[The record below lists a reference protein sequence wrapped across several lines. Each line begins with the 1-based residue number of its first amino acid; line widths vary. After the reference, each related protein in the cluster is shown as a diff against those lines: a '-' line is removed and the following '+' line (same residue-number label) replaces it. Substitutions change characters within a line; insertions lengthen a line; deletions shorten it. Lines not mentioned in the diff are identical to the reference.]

1 MVKSVK
7 TLHLPLYAPYH
18 TCLFS
23 GKSWIYISQTNR
35 DQSLWISLFFSDY
48 VIAFFVLGFLMQEF
62 FEARRQGYYV
72 YMSKWWNIVDTIIIS
87 TFLVG
92 YAIWIISWG
101 SSGKWHPR
109 EQVFVI
115 ADVLYASATVVA
127 FFHLTHI
134 FQVS

>member
-1 MVKSVK
+1 MI
-7 TLHLPLYAPYH
+7 
-18 TCLFS
+18 
-23 GKSWIYISQTNR
+23 G
-35 DQSLWISLFFSDY
+35 
-48 VIAFFVLGFLMQEF
+48 FFVLGFLMQEF
-62 FEARRQGYYV
+62 LEARRQGYYV

-92 YAIWIISWG
+92 YAMWIISWG
-101 SSGKWHPR
+101 SFGKWNPR

-115 ADVLYASATVVA
+115 ADVLYASATVMA